1 MAGEDRFV
9 DRLRELLPDD
19 PRVAVGPGDDSA
31 ILRVEKGELVVTT
44 DMLVEGIDFFA
55 GEAPRRLGR
64 RAVAVNLSD
73 LAAMGARPEAFL
85 LSIGFPADLGEDFP
99 LDLARGALSR
109 AGEFGAAL
117 VGGDLSR
124 SPVVVV
130 SVTLWGR
137 LEERPLLRSGA
148 RAGDLLFVSGWPGRA
163 EAGRRLASGA
173 IPARALD
180 PSFERELLAAYHD
193 PEPRVALGLALAR
206 DGAVTAAIDVSDGLG
221 LDACRLARASRVRAV
236 IETARI
242 PISRALAAAAAVA
255 GEDPVE
261 WALSGGD
268 DYELLFSA
276 PAEAAGRLEAG
287 GLEWEAPV
295 KSIGRLEPGEGAV
308 AAGPVGERD
317 LAASGWD
324 HLAARA

>member
-9 DRLRELLPDD
+9 DRLRELLPAD

-31 ILRVEKGELVVTT
+31 ILRVEKGELAVTT
-44 DMLVEGIDFFA
+44 DMLVEGVDFFP
-55 GEAPRRLGR
+55 GEDPRRLGR

-85 LSIGFPADLGEDFP
+85 LSVGFPADLGEDFP

-124 SPVVVV
+124 SPAVVV

-137 LEERPLLRSGA
+137 AEKRPLLRSGA

-173 IPARALD
+173 ISARALD
-180 PSFERELLAAYHD
+180 PRLARELLAAYHD
-193 PEPRVALGLALAR
+193 PEPQVALGLALAR
-206 DGAVTAAIDVSDGLG
+206 DGGATAAIDVSDGLG
-221 LDACRLARASRVRAV
+221 LDACRLARASGVRAV

-242 PISRALAAAAAVA
+242 PISRALAQAAAAA

-276 PAEAAGRLEAG
+276 PAEAAERLEAG
-287 GLEWEAPV
+287 GLEWGAPV
-295 KSIGRLEPGEGAV
+295 KSIGRLEHGEGAV
-308 AAGPVGERD
+308 AAGPLGERD

-324 HLAARA
+324 HLAAKA

>member
-9 DRLRELLPDD
+9 DRLRELLPAD

-31 ILRVEKGELVVTT
+31 ILRAEKGELVVTT
-44 DMLVEGIDFFA
+44 DMLVEGVDFYA
-55 GEAPRRLGR
+55 GEDPRRLGR

-99 LDLARGALSR
+99 LDVARGALSR

-137 LEERPLLRSGA
+137 SEERPLLRSGA

-173 IPARALD
+173 ISARALD

-242 PISRALAAAAAVA
+242 PISRALAAAAEVA